1 MNKDKKE
8 KKYFR
13 KGDIFLYLVF
23 FCIFF
28 IMGML
33 FLKME
38 KEMATKVEVYVD
50 SKLQYVYEL
59 QETEKNFF
67 VDTDIGGVN
76 VQLKDF
82 KVRVTTSNSPL
93 QLCVRQGWIEK
104 PGEIIIGVPD
114 KLLIKIIGEKKL
126 ETSSFDDV
134 DFIMR

>member
-1 MNKDKKE
+1 MNKCKIE

-13 KGDIFLYLVF
+13 KGDIFIYLIF

-28 IMGML
+28 TIGIL
-33 FLKME
+33 LLKME
-38 KEMATKVEVYVD
+38 KEMATKVEIYVD

-59 QETEKNFF
+59 QEIEKNFF

-93 QLCVRQGWIEK
+93 QLCIKQGWIEN
-104 PGEIIIGVPD
+104 PGEMIIGVPD
-114 KLLIKIIGEKKL
+114 KLLIKITGEKKE
-126 ETSSFDDV
+126 ETSDFDDV